1 MTQQSRAPGS
11 VFFETEPV
19 LFWQL
24 RVVSMPADD
33 GASAKKWRTY
43 FFYVHTKTL
52 TKIHKKEKQIS

>member
-1 MTQQSRAPGS
+1 
-11 VFFETEPV
+11 
-19 LFWQL
+19 
-24 RVVSMPADD
+24 MPADD